1 MPTGRT
7 ATDIA
12 SMKDHTCAIMDDDSL
27 YCWGNGM
34 YGQIGDGTS
43 TNSNLVPTMVDLPAG
58 ETTKSVTVGNG
69 HTCAISNTDTLYCWG
84 WNSDSQ
90 LGDGSTTN
98 SGTPIDVGA
107 TIIPGG
113 TWAIAVEAGGYH
125 TCVIL
130 FTETTFGGTTRRA
143 AGGRI
148 DDNRINWETYPLSML
163 GLRAPRCGDFD
174 GDGIVNIPTHITRAS
189 LELRDIF
196 ARSCRHRDWLLLDR
210 PDTSALIVGIRDA
223 HSWRTLPLLLGA
235 TTGRLAMGLQRRHTR
250 RRTYQ

>member
-1 MPTGRT
+1 MESLTVAGIFLSLVQPSLPSGRSATGLAAGEAHTCAILDDGSIYCWGNNGYGRLGNDDSNEGNSGTPVAVSMPTGRT

-130 FTETTFGGTTRRA
+130 FAETTHCWG
-143 AGGRI
+143 
-148 DDNRINWETYPLSML
+148 DNEKGSWGWPPLI
-163 GLRAPRCGDFD
+163 AP
-174 GDGIVNIPTHITRAS
+174 H
-189 LELRDIF
+189 
-196 ARSCRHRDWLLLDR
+196 
-210 PDTSALIVGIRDA
+210 
-223 HSWRTLPLLLGA
+223 
-235 TTGRLAMGLQRRHTR
+235 
-250 RRTYQ
+250 